1 MHGFIKIVILLTC
14 MGVFWCFSDSFLVTE
29 KPQRPRS
36 AQQLKQ
42 DIIEVMGT
50 LVEQESI
57 AIETKAQI
65 QRAFFNHIKA
75 CADGD
80 KKSLFTRASTK
91 QLQQV
96 LKTLRQE
103 EERYRKEQVEHKRL
117 LAFVRS
123 HMIT

>member
-1 MHGFIKIVILLTC
+1 MNPFLKIVIFLTC
-14 MGVFWCFSDSFLVTE
+14 MGVFWCFSENFLMTE
-29 KPQRPRS
+29 KPPRPRS
-36 AQQLKQ
+36 GQQVKQ

-75 CADGD
+75 GADGD
-80 KKSLFTRASTK
+80 KKSLFARASTK
-91 QLQQV
+91 QLEQL
-96 LKTLRQE
+96 LKMLRQE
-103 EERYRKEQVEHKRL
+103 EERYRREQVEHKRL

-123 HMIT
+123 PMIP